1 MTIREMTAHQ
11 IVCDHCG
18 RTADDLGAEYSW
30 WLDADDANEAWA
42 DAYGIAAGGRHA
54 CDSPECGRAV
64 LDSHPDLIA
73 RSAAN
78 GADRWWVIFDRRWS
92 EYVAFFAYR
101 GGPNL
106 MYRGG
111 PILIDSDRSL
121 ATVMD
126 EVWAW

>member
-1 MTIREMTAHQ
+1 MTIREMTAYQ

-18 RTADDLGAEYSW
+18 RTAYDMGAEYSSW
-30 WLDADDANEAWA
+30 DDPGCANGAWA
-42 DAYGIAAGGRHA
+42 DADGIAVGGRHA
-54 CDSPECGRAV
+54 CDGPECGRAV

-92 EYVAFFAYR
+92 EYVAFSADR
-101 GGPNL
+101 GRPNL

-111 PILIDSDRSL
+111 PILIESSRSL
-121 ATVMD
+121 ATGMGKAR
-126 EVWAW
+126 AW